1 MKYMSAFVLM
11 HILMC
16 EAMLYGKV
24 IPIRS
29 QTNIPS
35 GSYIYVVKDV
45 SQLAEFA
52 DLILDVDNSRRLLEL
67 REGINEAKAKHF
79 TFKCICGST
88 YASVFNK

>member
-1 MKYMSAFVLM
+1 MCVFVLM
-11 HILMC
+11 QIIMSR
-16 EAMLYGKV
+16 AMLCGKV

-29 QTNIPS
+29 QTNIPN

-52 DLILDVDNSRRLLEL
+52 DLILDVDDTRRFLEL

-79 TFKCICGST
+79 TFKCICGPT
-88 YASVFNK
+88 YASIFNK

>member
-24 IPIRS
+24 IPIHS
-29 QTNIPS
+29 QLNIPS

-45 SQLAEFA
+45 SQVAEFA
-52 DLILDVDNSRRLLEL
+52 NIVSNVDNSRRLLEL

-79 TFKCICGST
+79 TFKCICGPT

>member
-1 MKYMSAFVLM
+1 MSAFVLM

>member
-1 MKYMSAFVLM
+1 MSAFVLM

-16 EAMLYGKV
+16 RAMLYGKV

-45 SQLAEFA
+45 SQVAEFA
-52 DLILDVDNSRRLLEL
+52 NIVSNVDNSRRLLEL

-79 TFKCICGST
+79 TFKCICGPT

>member
-1 MKYMSAFVLM
+1 MQ
-11 HILMC
+11 IIMC
-16 EAMLYGKV
+16 QAMLCGKV

-29 QTNIPS
+29 QTMTTYGTNRFI
-35 GSYIYVVKDV
+35 VKDV
-45 SQLAEFA
+45 SQVAEFA

-79 TFKCICGST
+79 TFKCICGPT